1 MGWCVG
7 CEQLTGL
14 LLKKNVRLL
23 WVLSGVARA
32 RLLPASLPSVV
43 RVTSYV
49 AQLSVLAHSAVRL
62 AVTHATLTAAQVSQ
76 SHHHTTTPLSLAAH
90 SVALLSRPFL

>member
-1 MGWCVG
+1 VCLCV
-7 CEQLTGL
+7 QLTGL

-23 WVLSGVARA
+23 WVLSAAARA

-62 AVTHATLTAAQVSQ
+62 AVMHATLTAAQVRPRP
-76 SHHHTTTPLSLAAH
+76 TPHATPH
-90 SVALLSRPFL
+90 PPRPTPPALLRSALMQ